1 MAELGRIDKPEAT
14 RFEGKRKL
22 YVVPLLFDWK
32 DSPQEY
38 RDKLNLYW
46 QQAREQV
53 ANLESR
59 IGTVNAVFHESV
71 TSPGDEGLRILEKLN
86 TSSHQIVR
94 EKYLMGARFEV
105 IEDRELLEETM
116 DWERHLILGFV
127 SGKVARMVSQFFSEA
142 SKKRNEH
149 ISSKLGEGLREG
161 EVGLLIISEGHQVQ
175 FPSDIEVFLV
185 APPSL
190 NEVHR
195 WLRERQEK
203 EDRDE
208 ADPGGN
214 ATAEGPP
221 APKE

>member
-1 MAELGRIDKPEAT
+1 M
-14 RFEGKRKL
+14 
-22 YVVPLLFDWK
+22 PLLFDWK

-38 RDKLNLYW
+38 REKLNLYW

-71 TSPGDEGLRILEKLN
+71 TSPGDEGLSILEKLN

-127 SGKVARMVSQFFSEA
+127 SSKVAQMVSQFFSEA

-149 ISSKLGEGLREG
+149 ISGKLGEGLKEG
-161 EVGLLIISEGHQVQ
+161 EVGLLIISEGHQIQ

-208 ADPGGN
+208 ANPGDN
-214 ATAEGPP
+214 VTDEGPV
-221 APKE
+221 APNE